1 MTMAK
6 RLSDRSDYLSTF
18 AAHVTHE
25 LKTPLT
31 SIRGAAELILD
42 AGEKMPPEARQRFL
56 ANVMADSERMNA
68 LLDRLRELA
77 RADNPALGG
86 VTSLGAVA
94 DELRARFT
102 SLNIVLEADPE
113 TPIAMSLENALIVF
127 GNLFDNANH
136 HSAHRVR
143 LAAGQQGD
151 RLVISVRDDGA
162 GISEGNRER
171 IFDPFF
177 TTRRAEG
184 GAGMG
189 LGIVRA
195 LMRAHGGDIA
205 LEPSEQG
212 AAFAVMFA
220 APTPPQAPPA
230 SWRDV
235 LARFGRAQN

>member
-1 MTMAK
+1 M
-6 RLSDRSDYLSTF
+6 
-18 AAHVTHE
+18 THE

-31 SIRGAAELILD
+31 SIRGAAELMLD
-42 AGEKMPPEARQRFL
+42 AGEKMAPEARERFL
-56 ANVMADSERMNA
+56 ANVLADSERMNA

-94 DELRARFT
+94 DELRQRFEA
-102 SLNIVLEADPE
+102 LDIVLEADPE

-127 GNLFDNANH
+127 GNLCDNANH
-136 HSAHRVR
+136 HGAHRVR
-143 LAAGQQGD
+143 LEAGQKADQ
-151 RLVISVRDDGA
+151 LVIFVRDDGS
-162 GISEGNRER
+162 GISKGNRER

-195 LMRAHGGDIA
+195 LMRAHGGDIV

-220 APTPPQAPPA
+220 APTPPQAPRA

-235 LARFGRAQN
+235 LARFVRAQN